1 MLPLHHISILASLFE
16 LGLQRY
22 ECFVK
27 MQNFFE
33 KIEYFSGKRYLS
45 IMKRLIITVIFAL
58 LALVADAQ
66 PRALG
71 VRAGL
76 EYQASYQHTLS
87 ERGHFLE
94 VDLGYQLISTTVNV
108 ACAYDFIVAR
118 PKWTKKGQWGVY
130 VGPAVKAGFA
140 GVGYCV
146 SAGAQIGLEYTFEF
160 PLQISIDTRP
170 AVGVAV
176 INRRASFYGGE
187 SSLGGVPC
195 LSIRYRF

>member
-1 MLPLHHISILASLFE
+1 
-16 LGLQRY
+16 
-22 ECFVK
+22 

-33 KIEYFSGKRYLS
+33 KIEYFALKVYIGR
-45 IMKRLIITVIFAL
+45 MKRTILTLISLFAVL
-58 LALVADAQ
+58 LVYAQ
-66 PRALG
+66 PRSLG

-94 VDLGYQLISTTVNV
+94 VDLGYQLVSTTVNV
-108 ACAYDFIVAR
+108 ACAYDFIIAR
-118 PKWTKKGQWGVY
+118 PKWTRKGQWGVY

-146 SAGAQIGLEYTFEF
+146 SAGAQIGLEYTFDF

-176 INRRASFYGGE
+176 INRQASFYGGE
-187 SSLGGVPC
+187 SSLGGIPC